1 MRRLSEED
9 EIVLF
14 EKGPYISFAN
24 CGLPYHVVGVIKNR
38 EDLLLQT
45 PEGMGAQYGLDI
57 RVRSEVL
64 EITPAQHAVRVKNQ
78 VTGKTYEE
86 VYDKLIISTGT
97 KAIVP
102 AIEGL
107 DEADNVFSLRNI
119 PDMDKVK
126 ANVAGHDVKT
136 ATVIGGGSIGLEM
149 MENLVE
155 LGIQVQLVEMAPQVM
170 PNLDFELAQ
179 MLHAQ
184 INMHGFQTLAWQWFE
199 SLSWGWSS
207 TGID

>member
-24 CGLPYHVVGVIKNR
+24 CGLPYHVVGVIKNC

-45 PEGMGAQYGLDI
+45 PEGMGDQYGLDI

-78 VTGKTYEE
+78 VTGKTYEV

-97 KAIVP
+97 RAIVP

-136 ATVIGGGSIGLEM
+136 ATVLGGGSIGLEM